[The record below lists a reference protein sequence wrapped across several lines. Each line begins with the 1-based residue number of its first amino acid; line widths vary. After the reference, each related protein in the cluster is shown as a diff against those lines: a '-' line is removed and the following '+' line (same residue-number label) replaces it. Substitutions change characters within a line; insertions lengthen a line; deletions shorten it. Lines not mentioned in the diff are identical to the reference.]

1 MGLVRFITVLLSA
14 LILFS
19 CAKGL
24 TPISSLDE
32 SNLVKRDFKDYDL
45 FIFQMH
51 MDTIVNSNIPRF
63 PYFEK
68 DEFDGSIV
76 AEEVYLLID
85 KVRSH
90 CYYLTTY
97 SHKYMF
103 DGGVFNN
110 RNYNTKIYVN
120 DLDYVLYG
128 NIRNDL
134 LIFKHKVVLG
144 PNTKDDIYIDIKFQ
158 DDSVQF
164 VSITDDSPNSKS
176 GEKVTI
182 SKIMNMDMIFEKT
195 DRKLF
200 WRNRHNVEAKI
211 KSFGTSCDDIYF
223 KSDLEDMHVALKGRF
238 RN

>member
-1 MGLVRFITVLLSA
+1 MGLGRIITFLLSVF
-14 LILFS
+14 ILFS

-32 SNLVKRDFKDYDL
+32 SNLVKKDFKNYD
-45 FIFQMH
+45 FYVFQMH
-51 MDTIVNSNIPRF
+51 MDTIVISDKPQF
-63 PYFEK
+63 PYYKK
-68 DEFDGSIV
+68 DAYEGSIV

-85 KVRSH
+85 KARSH
-90 CYYLTTY
+90 CYYLTTF

-103 DGGVFNN
+103 EGGVFNN

-128 NIRNDL
+128 NIRNDS

-158 DDSVQF
+158 DDSVQV

-223 KSDLEDMHVALKGRF
+223 KSDLEDKFVALKGRF